1 MSTFAVEA
9 TLIHPEHRERTAT
22 AELLVDTGAFYS
34 QLPPEIVERLEL
46 ETEDDFEGV
55 LASGEP
61 VVYKLGEVRIRLG
74 RRERTTTFLA
84 GPPGCSP
91 RLGSVTL
98 GAFALAADPR
108 HQRLVPGRFLGH
120 L

>member
-9 TLIHPEHRERTAT
+9 TLIHPEHRERTVT
-22 AELLVDTGAFYS
+22 VEFLVDTGAFYS
-34 QLPPEIVERLEL
+34 LLPAEVVERLGL
-46 ETEDDFEGV
+46 ETQEDVEGI
-55 LASGEP
+55 LASGKP
-61 VVYKLGEVRIRLG
+61 VVSKLGEVRIRLDS
-74 RRERTTTFLA
+74 RERTTTFLA

-91 RLGSVTL
+91 LLGSVTL

>member
-9 TLIHPEHRERTAT
+9 TLIHPEHRERTVT
-22 AELLVDTGAFYS
+22 AEFLVDTGAFYS
-34 QLPPEIVERLEL
+34 LLPAEIVERLGL
-46 ETEDDFEGV
+46 EAEEDFEGV

-61 VVYKLGEVRIRLG
+61 VVYKQGEVRIRIG
-74 RRERTTTFLA
+74 SRERTTTFLA

-91 RLGSVTL
+91 LLGSVTL

-108 HQRLVPGRFLGH
+108 HQRLVPAHLLGH

>member
-9 TLIHPEHRERTAT
+9 TLIHPEHRERTVT

-34 QLPPEIVERLEL
+34 LLPAEIVERLGL
-46 ETEDDFEGV
+46 EAEEDFEGL

-61 VVYKLGEVRIRLG
+61 VVYKQGEVRIRIG
-74 RRERTTTFLA
+74 RRERTTIFVA

-91 RLGSVTL
+91 LL
-98 GAFALAADPR
+98 GALTLEQFGLAADSR